1 MKKFKTR
8 LFGVSGMETAAFHP
22 PFDPEKEFGRKG
34 RVPVRGTI
42 NGAPFRNSLC
52 HMRGEWFMVVNKEL
66 REAAGVKAGD
76 TVTIQ
81 LDVDIEKRV
90 MEVPPW
96 LRKVIAADAKAQG
109 FWEKL
114 AYTHQKEYVNWI
126 TEAKQESTRD
136 RRVAQ
141 MMEAL
146 RARRRKS

>member
-8 LFGVSGMETAAFHP
+8 LFGVGRMETAAFHP

-66 REAAGVKAGD
+66 RKAAGVGAGD
-76 TVTIQ
+76 TVAVE
-81 LDVDIEKRV
+81 LERDDEKRV
-90 MEVPPW
+90 AAVPPW
-96 LRKVIAADAKAQG
+96 LKKIIAADARARA
-109 FWEKL
+109 FWDKSP
-114 AYTHQKEYVNWI
+114 YSHQKEYVKWI
-126 TEAKQESTRD
+126 EEAKQESTRE

-146 RARRRKS
+146 RTGRRKS